1 MYSGLVFDGHERYRN
16 ISDEADDPTLG
27 RLTVYTNPTFDT
39 FDGTRKYDPDDEE
52 VLDIKVRL
60 RAFSDFLAGSE
71 NVDFLHVFAYI
82 MEGRTA
88 LQKQALSTAV
98 VTR

>member
-60 RAFSDFLAGSE
+60 CT
-71 NVDFLHVFAYI
+71 NYYHYVFQI
-82 MEGRTA
+82 LTN
-88 LQKQALSTAV
+88 L
-98 VTR
+98 